1 MANLLGII
9 GANSSLVFSRSKVNL
24 LGFNDPNTPQYIYIY
39 IYILW
44 IVFGL
49 TSVKLLFESS
59 ATVILA

>member
-39 IYILW
+39 IYSLDSLW
-44 IVFGL
+44 IN
-49 TSVKLLFESS
+49 ER
-59 ATVILA
+59 